1 MLSDRQQQILELAKR
16 AGRVAVDD
24 LAGRYAV
31 SVPTIRKDLNELCD
45 QRLLARIHGGAVLS
59 SGVENVGYDARRMI
73 AADEKA
79 AIGRAVA
86 DLIPDRASL
95 FVNIGTTTEAVA
107 HALLRHGG

>member
-1 MLSDRQQQILELAKR
+1 MA
-16 AGRVAVDD
+16 
-24 LAGRYAV
+24 
-31 SVPTIRKDLNELCD
+31 T
-45 QRLLARIHGGAVLS
+45 S
-59 SGVENVGYDARRMI
+59 SCTVGPR

-107 HALLRHGG
+107 HALLRHGGLMVITNNINVVTAMRPYPEIELVIAGGVVRRS